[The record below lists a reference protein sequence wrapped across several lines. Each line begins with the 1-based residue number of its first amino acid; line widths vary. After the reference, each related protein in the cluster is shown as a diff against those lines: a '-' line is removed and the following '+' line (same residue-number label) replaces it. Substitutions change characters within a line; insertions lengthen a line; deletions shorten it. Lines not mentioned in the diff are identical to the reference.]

1 MTRVLLILACLIAPL
16 RAQTANE
23 TAQYLA
29 GLPVRGT
36 ALEEFSRDQ
45 AWVDHATGFDK
56 SWRELEAR
64 QLKNIRAWGTRFLG
78 DAAESRGPMFYFF
91 SGPDSLYAQAFYPN
105 ATTYILC
112 GLEPVGP
119 VPDVTKLNGA
129 MLDSALANLRKSLN
143 SVLSF
148 SFFITKDMKS
158 DLQQTQLSGTLPV
171 LYVFLARAGCRI
183 ESVEPVGLDKA
194 GALTDGKA
202 AVNGVKI
209 VFFAAS
215 GRQQTLYY
223 FTTDLADY
231 ALRNNRGFLA
241 FCERQGRG
249 VSLVKAASY
258 LMHLET
264 FSTAR
269 DFLLSSSDA
278 IVQDDSGIPIRHFD
292 LAKWN
297 LRLFGTYPGPIEI
310 FQKHTQPDLAALFA
324 KSNPVPIEFGFG
336 YRWHASQSGLLLATP
351 KPTTTP

>member
-1 MTRVLLILACLIAPL
+1 MIRLLAILACLTASL
-16 RAQTANE
+16 HAQSAND

-56 SWRELEAR
+56 SWRELDAR
-64 QLKNIRAWGTRFLG
+64 QLSKIRAWVAQFPG
-78 DAAESRGPMFYFF
+78 DEATARSPMFYFF

-119 VPDVTKLNGA
+119 VPDVVKLKGA
-129 MLDSALANLRKSLN
+129 MLDSALSNLRKSLN

-148 SFFITKDMKS
+148 SFFITKDMKN

-194 GALTDGKA
+194 GAFTAGKA

-209 VFFAAS
+209 VFFGA
-215 GRQQTLYY
+215 GGQQQTLYY
-223 FTTDLADY
+223 FTTDLANY
-231 ALRNNRGFLA
+231 ALKNNRAFLA
-241 FCERQGRG
+241 FCESQGRG
-249 VSLVKAASY
+249 LSLVKAASY
-258 LMHLET
+258 LMHMEEFT
-264 FSTAR
+264 TAR
-269 DFLLSSSDA
+269 DFLLTHSQM
-278 IVQDDSGIPIRHFD
+278 IVQDDSGIPVRHFD
-292 LAKWN
+292 PAKWN
-297 LRLFGTYPGPIEI
+297 LRLFGSYPGPIEI
-310 FQKHTQPDLAALFA
+310 FQKHTQPDLAALYG
-324 KSNPVPIEFGFG
+324 KSNPVPLAFGFG
-336 YRWHASQSGLLLATP
+336 YRWQPSQSGLILATP

>member
-1 MTRVLLILACLIAPL
+1 MGAIAEMAL
-16 RAQTANE
+16 RFGQHHF
-23 TAQYLA
+23 
-29 GLPVRGT
+29 R
-36 ALEEFSRDQ
+36 
-45 AWVDHATGFDK
+45 
-56 SWRELEAR
+56 
-64 QLKNIRAWGTRFLG
+64 
-78 DAAESRGPMFYFF
+78 
-91 SGPDSLYAQAFYPN
+91 
-105 ATTYILC
+105 
-112 GLEPVGP
+112 
-119 VPDVTKLNGA
+119 
-129 MLDSALANLRKSLN
+129 
-143 SVLSF
+143 LSF

-202 AVNGVKI
+202 AVSGVKI

-269 DFLLSSSDA
+269 DFLLGSSDA

-324 KSNPVPIEFGFG
+324 KSNPVPLEFGFG
-336 YRWHASQSGLLLATP
+336 YRWHASQSGLLIAIP